1 MASYY
6 SADGQSGPVFTQ
18 AEMCALQDA
27 VSEAMAAGA
36 AQASDGV
43 GNFGNNFAE
52 AVRETLAEV
61 CVLGAPLVYR
71 CCALMLN

>member
-52 AVRETLAEV
+52 AVRVSCL
-61 CVLGAPLVYR
+61 YK
-71 CCALMLN
+71 LNGTKYSRI

>member
-6 SADGQSGPVFTQ
+6 SADAGGPVFTQ

-36 AQASDGV
+36 AQGADGV

-52 AVRETLAEV
+52 HVRVSYDFNKTKITLNIWFKYEH
-61 CVLGAPLVYR
+61 
-71 CCALMLN
+71 